1 MCVWEEGVG
10 NAGDGSREKNVCPG
24 IVKVGVLS
32 TFPQFTC
39 SRVQTND
46 KLIRGSGQLN
56 VKYSAFFY
64 DS

>member
-1 MCVWEEGVG
+1 MQEMVAEK
-10 NAGDGSREKNVCPG
+10 KNVCPG

-56 VKYSAFFY
+56 VKYSLLFFTILK
-64 DS
+64 